1 MDLGEIFT
9 APAIHDDLAARGG
22 VQTAANVEQSG
33 LTAAAFTEQEHHTRF
48 GKPNGNVIQSL
59 YVRAAFGFVDF

>member
-1 MDLGEIFT
+1 MISPPE
-9 APAIHDDLAARGG
+9 GG

-48 GKPNGNVIQSL
+48 GKPNGNVVQSL